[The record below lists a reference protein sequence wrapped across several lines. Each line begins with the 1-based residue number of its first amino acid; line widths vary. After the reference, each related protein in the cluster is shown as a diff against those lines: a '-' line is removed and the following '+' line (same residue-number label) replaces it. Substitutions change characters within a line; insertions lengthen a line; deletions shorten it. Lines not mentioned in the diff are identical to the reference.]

1 MRVCIISGTNN
12 LGKCGISDYIHL
24 LSEKLRNLGH
34 EVSHASVHNLATQN
48 NCIHNYPNH
57 DLYSLQFA
65 PYAFS
70 SNGVLGNSIL
80 KFAKSQGSQKTHIN
94 FHEIW
99 IGAYPKAS
107 FKERLTGWRQKLK
120 ILSFVNNLNPN
131 FITSTN
137 AAAIDR
143 LALSGIKADYLYL
156 FGNIPHS
163 PTYKLEEKTS
173 CNLAVFGT
181 PYQNF
186 PYHLLGQ
193 KTKELSDAL
202 NLPIHIH
209 LIGRQREIEGLNR
222 IKKLSNVYDFSVFE
236 YGELSAEQISKELAQ
251 CDFGISTTP
260 YDVIGKS
267 GATAA
272 MFEHRLPVIVYDD
285 GDTPAEKLFVLDE
298 FSDQFYLLNSE
309 ELISKLVTC
318 FNKKRKPFFDGVAYA
333 VNQMLRL
340 IN

>member
-1 MRVCIISGTNN
+1 MRICIISGTYNP
-12 LGKCGISDYIHL
+12 GKCGISDYIHL
-24 LSEKLRNLGH
+24 LSEKLWNLGH
-34 EVSHASVHNLATQN
+34 EVSHASVQHLDQPNDF
-48 NCIHNYPNH
+48 IKKYPNH
-57 DLYSLQFA
+57 DLYSIQFA

-70 SNGVLGNSIL
+70 YNGIVKKHIL
-80 KFAKSQGSQKTHIN
+80 KFAKSLNSQKTHIN

-107 FKERLTGWRQKLK
+107 FKEKFTGCRQKLK
-120 ILSFVNNLNPN
+120 ILTFFNNLSPN

-143 LALSGIKADYLYL
+143 LALAGIKADYLYL

-163 PTYKLEEKTS
+163 PFYKLEEKKS
-173 CNLAVFGT
+173 CDLAIFGT
-181 PYQNF
+181 PYDNF
-186 PYHLLGQ
+186 PYRLLGQ
-193 KTKELSDAL
+193 KIKELSESL
-202 NLPIHIH
+202 KLPVNIYI
-209 LIGRQREIEGLNR
+209 IGIQREIKGLNR
-222 IKKLSNVYDFSVFE
+222 IKKFSKDYGFSVVE
-236 YGELSAEQISKELAQ
+236 CGELSAKQISHEFLQ

-272 MFEHRLPVIVYDD
+272 MLEHRLPLIVYDD

-298 FSDQFYLLNSE
+298 FSDQIYFLDNE
-309 ELISKLVTC
+309 DLISKLVTC

-340 IN
+340 IS